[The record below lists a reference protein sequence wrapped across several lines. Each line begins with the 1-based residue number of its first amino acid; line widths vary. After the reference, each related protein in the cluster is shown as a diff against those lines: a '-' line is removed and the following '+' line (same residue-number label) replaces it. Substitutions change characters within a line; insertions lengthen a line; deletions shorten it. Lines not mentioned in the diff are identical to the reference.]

1 MMSDLKAPF
10 PYFGGKSKIAPLI
23 WSWFGDVQNYVEPF
37 AGSLAVLLSRPSDHT
52 HAKERV
58 NDKDG
63 YISNFWRALAFG
75 AWEDVAKWADWPVN
89 ECVPAGTM
97 IATPRGDVPIECI
110 RPGMEVLGEYSG
122 QVVRTRVVATKSD
135 FSNEFCA
142 IGPLLLTG
150 NHPVWTRECGYVEAL
165 KLTAGLHIA
174 TLSWPVCENDLV
186 MLYCEISVHKGCG
199 TRVGNEQGRGSGGS
213 ETGFSL
219 QQRIHAK
226 APIAVYNLQTGTG
239 NYYANRILVHNC
251 DLHARHYWLVQQREA
266 LRARLEG
273 DPAYFDAKI
282 AGWWVWGICSW
293 IGSGFCSGNGP
304 WHSAEMEDGTRQ
316 LVHLGNNGQG
326 INRRLVHLGNNGQ
339 GINRQRPH
347 LGTCGTGINRQRP
360 QMGNGG
366 TGQGV
371 ISKNVDLYDYMAAL
385 SDRLR
390 SVDVASGDWSR
401 VCGPSVTYKHGMT
414 GVFLDPP
421 YATEANRAD
430 DLYIED
436 CQQIAHDVRRWCLED
451 VHDKQTGYKGPRY
464 QHPNMRIALCGYEAE
479 HALHMPNDWEMVAWN
494 AGKGYANQRLNGDNN
509 NGKLERIWFSPNCLK
524 PAPEPVQLGLGI

>member
-174 TLSWPVCENDLV
+174 TL
-186 MLYCEISVHKGCG
+186 
-199 TRVGNEQGRGSGGS
+199 VGNEQGRGSGGS

-326 INRRLVHLGNNGQ
+326 INR
-339 GINRQRPH
+339 QRPH

-421 YATEANRAD
+421 YATEADRAD

>member
-10 PYFGGKSKIAPLI
+10 PYFGGKSKAARLI

-52 HAKERV
+52 HTKERV

-89 ECVPAGTM
+89 E
-97 IATPRGDVPIECI
+97 
-110 RPGMEVLGEYSG
+110 
-122 QVVRTRVVATKSD
+122 
-135 FSNEFCA
+135 N
-142 IGPLLLTG
+142 
-150 NHPVWTRECGYVEAL
+150 
-165 KLTAGLHIA
+165 
-174 TLSWPVCENDLV
+174 
-186 MLYCEISVHKGCG
+186 
-199 TRVGNEQGRGSGGS
+199 
-213 ETGFSL
+213 
-219 QQRIHAK
+219 
-226 APIAVYNLQTGTG
+226 
-239 NYYANRILVHNC
+239 
-251 DLHARHYWLVQQREA
+251 DLHARHYWLVQQRET

-273 DPAYFDAKI
+273 DPAYFDARI

-316 LVHLGNNGQG
+316 LVHLGPGGTG

-339 GINRQRPH
+339 
-347 LGTCGTGINRQRP
+347 GINRQRP

-479 HALHMPNDWEMVAWN
+479 HALHMPADWEMVAWN
-494 AGKGYANQRLNGDNN
+494 AGKGYAGQRTSGDND

-524 PAPEPVQLGLGI
+524 PAPEPAQLGLGI